1 MCYKDIDSP
10 VFQFCLKY
18 CWQQSRTWKKK
29 SLLCRTSLELQTRF
43 VMLGS
48 MFDEILCARM
58 VMTFVGHFG
67 HTFRSTFLNFFIY
80 FDSRTS
86 LKNSIGHQFFWP
98 RGFLHLEC
106 KFLGTLFFDY
116 FESFF
121 ESRLGLLSQ
130 FSNSFRCP
138 QNELLSL

>member
-1 MCYKDIDSP
+1 
-10 VFQFCLKY
+10 
-18 CWQQSRTWKKK
+18 
-29 SLLCRTSLELQTRF
+29 
-43 VMLGS
+43 MLGS

-106 KFLGTLFFDY
+106 KFLGTLFFLIILNHFLNHDLACY
-116 FESFF
+116 HSFQIVF
-121 ESRLGLLSQ
+121 AVHKM
-130 FSNSFRCP
+130 SFCHCNV
-138 QNELLSL
+138 QKGD